1 MKYIKSYYLHAEY
14 QIMRLGK
21 QGPRISLFTSKECF
35 LLLILTNIHIKL
47 LQATWVL
54 LWSSKKFQ
62 KHTTCRRDLIYKVDN

>member
-47 LQATWVL
+47 LQATYEFCCDHPK
-54 LWSSKKFQ
+54 SFKSIQ
-62 KHTTCRRDLIYKVDN
+62 HVDEI